1 MVWMLSAGCQSV
13 ASDEPNPKKPFVF
26 PGQDQPVPTVAPH
39 NTVPAIAAPAPEP
52 PPAPRAQRTAPRPV
66 EVVAAPAPAE
76 VAAAKPSRETV
87 PPAPANPMSP
97 PSAFLRPG
105 DLVIVDFY
113 DLPSAHAIPE
123 YKDRIRD
130 DGRLSLPHNISVV
143 AAGRTV
149 GQLQEDIQSAYVPS
163 LFVRLTVSVKT
174 EERFFYVGGEVRSP
188 SRTYYQGEM
197 TVLRAIDTVGGFTDF
212 ANRKNIELRRA
223 NGQKL
228 KVNWSKAINDPKL
241 DLAVFP
247 NDQITVHKKWW

>member
-1 MVWMLSAGCQSV
+1 MEQCLSFLGCSMVVLLLAGCQSV
-13 ASDEPNPKKPFVF
+13 VSEEPNPRKPFAF
-26 PGQDQPVPTVAPH
+26 PGQNQPLPAAAPQ
-39 NTVPAIAAPAPEP
+39 NPAPVIAAPAP
-52 PPAPRAQRTAPRPV
+52 RPID
-66 EVVAAPAPAE
+66 VAATAPAPDLSAPQPGHE
-76 VAAAKPSRETV
+76 SRMT
-87 PPAPANPMSP
+87 APANPTAP

-113 DLPSAHAIPE
+113 DLPVAHAIPE
-123 YKDRIRD
+123 YRDRIRD
-130 DGRLSLPHNISVV
+130 DGRLSLPHNVSVV

-149 GQLQEDIQSAYVPS
+149 GQLQEDIQSAYVPA

-212 ANRKNIELRRA
+212 ANRKTIELRRA

-228 KVNWSKAINDPKL
+228 KVNWNKAINDPKL
-241 DLAVFP
+241 DLSVFP